1 MLETAFAAALGAA
14 CLALIAWGARTLPGE
29 RWQFIAS
36 APRRRGESG
45 EWEGLNLTFYGFF
58 FATSTTIGIAM
69 ALILLGSIGVPSGEM
84 LAIAAAIAAL
94 ALPAARWM
102 VRMVEMQNHG
112 FTIGGA
118 SFVGVVGA
126 PWIVAGL
133 NIAFP
138 NAFDTPVVPALAAFA
153 VAYAFGEGLG
163 RMACMSFGCCY
174 GKPIAV
180 CPAWM
185 QPVLRRIAFVFRGST
200 KKASY
205 ESGFEGVP
213 LIPIQAMTSL
223 VCVGVGVISLRL
235 FLAERFAA
243 ALLAAITATQLW
255 RCASEFLRADYRGA
269 WRFSAYQWMSLGMTA
284 YVWAA
289 VYLIPFQA
297 ASPANLAQGLSRLSS
312 PIALLALQGLWIGV
326 FLYTGR
332 SSVTASRLSFHLLPH
347 RH

>member
-1 MLETAFAAALGAA
+1 
-14 CLALIAWGARTLPGE
+14 
-29 RWQFIAS
+29 
-36 APRRRGESG
+36 
-45 EWEGLNLTFYGFF
+45 
-58 FATSTTIGIAM
+58 
-69 ALILLGSIGVPSGEM
+69 
-84 LAIAAAIAAL
+84 
-94 ALPAARWM
+94 
-102 VRMVEMQNHG
+102 
-112 FTIGGA
+112 
-118 SFVGVVGA
+118 
-126 PWIVAGL
+126 
-133 NIAFP
+133 
-138 NAFDTPVVPALAAFA
+138 
-153 VAYAFGEGLG
+153 
-163 RMACMSFGCCY
+163 MSFGCCY